1 VNVLKNDMFFP
12 IDLVTRGTKY
22 RSLPGPSEE
31 VAAAVFILIGKRMK
45 KVTGY
50 ATQLA
55 ICKGHISGYCNIR
68 GDINRMR
75 FGRFQFDMT
84 AYTFG
89 IEYIFKTGG
98 IFICIHMA
106 QAAFPF

>member
-12 IDLVTRGTKY
+12 INLVTRGAKY
-22 RSLPGPSEE
+22 SALPGLSEE
-31 VAAAVFILIGKRMK
+31 VTTAVFILIGERVK

-55 ICKGHISGYCNIR
+55 IHKGHISGYGNIR
-68 GDINRMR
+68 RDINRMR
-75 FGRFQFDMT
+75 CGRFQLNMT

-89 IEYIFKTGG
+89 IKYTFKTGG

-106 QAAFPF
+106 